1 MDIIYKKNKKTII
14 GLQKLQKGY
23 NEINKTKKTNFLN
36 NVERIPYCKT
46 KFVFPML
53 TRKIRLLRRISK
65 AVEAVCKWNGMIFNI
80 MEFRIFKNRRLKMRK
95 KIVNSLITATVIG
108 SMLTGMAV
116 PCFAGEKKDDGSS
129 ITVLVESG
137 SPAEALANDTAADF
151 EKETGC
157 KVVVDAVAY
166 TGMYDKLSTEIKA
179 GQAAHDV
186 SCMDFVW
193 LATFADAIEPIT
205 DADTSDFLPT
215 LEESG
220 TVDGNLLGYPMWVN
234 AKILIYRKD
243 LIPEDKVPKTWDE
256 YKALAKEMKTDDMYG
271 TTVFGSDSDAVCSF
285 LDFACQAGADG
296 LVYDKDGNVNITD
309 QPYVDA
315 LDFMVEMANEDCT
328 PSDSLA
334 TASTESQ
341 ELFNN
346 GKVAMQLN
354 WSHQYPAAV
363 EALGADKVGCAP
375 MIAGSAGAGATT
387 GPWYEC
393 VMKNSEN
400 KDMALK
406 YVEYMYDHNADYMNG
421 TLKIAGRTSVYEE
434 AGKEAGN
441 EHTTAV
447 LDTLNEKQS
456 QPRPMISTWSQV
468 EQVLIGVVESCL
480 GGADVKETLE
490 SAKEEIEAIGK

>member
-14 GLQKLQKGY
+14 GLTKATKGY

-36 NVERIPYCKT
+36 NVECVPYCKT